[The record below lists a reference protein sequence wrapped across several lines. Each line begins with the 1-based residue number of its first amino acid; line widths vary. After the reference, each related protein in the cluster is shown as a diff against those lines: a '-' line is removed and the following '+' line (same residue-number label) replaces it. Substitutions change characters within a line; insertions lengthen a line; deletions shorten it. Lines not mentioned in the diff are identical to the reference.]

1 MEIFIYS
8 ENPNF
13 LMALSKKSKKKIK
26 AKQKIIFKNKGKV
39 HPGEFHKKK
48 STAENRIVIEE
59 TERFLGEGAHGN
71 VYSAKIY
78 EEHGGVVPYAVKVPP
93 SYYSFNE
100 RKKIAKEWYDRIKEM
115 RELGIK
121 SVVDYAEIVKG
132 KEDRIFLTD
141 LRMYGQVLD
150 FDYKMDLNIVDNFES
165 VLKGVSRDMAV
176 IHSNNYILTDDSGT
190 KGFRA
195 WFLLKGKT
203 RDGFT
208 GERVICDVGG
218 VHIEPPNFNFLGDT
232 SEENKYRLMNNFVK
246 MNIISLFSIVDF
258 DLDLSLN
265 LCNEYLESCAGKNE
279 RIEEIA
285 LGILSDLK
293 NDYKILRSLYLDEVN
308 K

>member
-1 MEIFIYS
+1 
-8 ENPNF
+8 
-13 LMALSKKSKKKIK
+13 MALSKKSKKKIK
-26 AKQKIIFKNKGKV
+26 DKQKIIFKNKGKV

-100 RKKIAKEWYDRIKEM
+100 RKKIAREWYDRIKEM

-150 FDYKMDLNIVDNFES
+150 FNSKMDLSIIDNFES
-165 VLKGVSRDMAV
+165 VLKGISRDMAV

-195 WFLLKGKT
+195 WFLLRSKT
-203 RDGFT
+203 REGFT

-218 VHIEPPNFNFLGDT
+218 VYTEPPNFKFSGDT
-232 SEENKYRLMNNFVK
+232 SEENKYKIMNKFVK
-246 MNIISLFSIVDF
+246 INVLSLFSIVHF
-258 DLDLSLN
+258 NLDLSLN
-265 LCNEYLESCAGKNE
+265 LCNEYLETCKGKNE
-279 RIEEIA
+279 RIEKIA
-285 LGILSDLK
+285 KGILSDLK
-293 NDYKILRSLYLDEVN
+293 RDYRELRSLYLDEVH
-308 K
+308 KGR